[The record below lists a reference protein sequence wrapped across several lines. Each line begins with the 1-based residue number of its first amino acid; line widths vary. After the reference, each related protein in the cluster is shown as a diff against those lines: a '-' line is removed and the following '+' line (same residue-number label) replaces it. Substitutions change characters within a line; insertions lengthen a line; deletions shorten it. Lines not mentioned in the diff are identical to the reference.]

1 MEQGNLYTGDPA
13 FFFAVIMLSQGTF
26 GSQSACPCAVTKKLP
41 YKLHCV
47 CIAAM
52 LKY

>member
-1 MEQGNLYTGDPA
+1 MEQGNLYTGGPA
-13 FFFAVIMLSQGTF
+13 FFVVIMLSQGTF
-26 GSQSACPCAVTKKLP
+26 GSKSACSCAVTKKLP